1 MNLDPGH
8 MIEELQDN
16 IKTGDA
22 MKARLVLEMI
32 DKVDSATQG
41 KLLYI
46 LSRADVD
53 FQLPVLLYLLSERG
67 DVDKNGL
74 IRNALFSCLVAFPE
88 KLPAL
93 LSSPDIGDRD
103 NLIRIAG
110 ELRCAEAVP
119 VLIDILGEAESEA
132 EILMIIETLGLIG
145 DPQSVSVLT
154 DYLYS
159 SIRELILAAVQSL
172 GQIGT
177 PEATSQLAE
186 RMGTDNE
193 IDLIILSIFA
203 EIQDQ
208 TSIEQLSKAIR
219 SPYAQMRTY
228 AKQKLTVI
236 GNKAVPALINNLSD
250 DDPDCLIHTLN
261 VLGDIGDEAAVTPI
275 RHLLSSMPNNPNVR
289 FAAYEALA
297 LLPVKQGAYTLTAG
311 LSDSEEHVRLA
322 AARAIE
328 RNYSD
333 LFGVGIRNL
342 LRGPGDEADRIVKT
356 IVYAEVE
363 QLFLALVDDEVFKDI
378 AMKYLPKSHEDIK
391 QRYYKLLMDNGHSE
405 FARMVFG
412 QQEEKARQKVVAV
425 DDSRM
430 ILNIYKSTLHELGY
444 EPVLFEFPASAV
456 EWLETEKPLMVLTD
470 LNMPVMTGV
479 QLTERVRRKYPKH
492 VLPILMVTT
501 QNEQN
506 DNSAAKAAG
515 ITAILNK
522 PFTAKSL
529 GEAMDKALGRE

>member
-1 MNLDPGH
+1 MKLDPHH
-8 MIEELQDN
+8 MIEELQEN

-22 MKARLVLEMI
+22 LKARLVLAMI
-32 DKVDSATQG
+32 NRVDSATQG
-41 KLLYI
+41 KLLYV

-53 FQLPVLLYLLSERG
+53 FQLPLLIYLLSEHSE
-67 DVDKNGL
+67 VDQNGMV
-74 IRNALFSCLVAFPE
+74 RNALFSCLMAFPE
-88 KLPAL
+88 KLPEL
-93 LSSPDIGDRD
+93 LSSDEIKDKID
-103 NLIRIAG
+103 LIRIAG
-110 ELRCAEAVP
+110 ELHSTESVP
-119 VLIDILGEAESEA
+119 VLLDILGEAETPA
-132 EILMIIETLGLIG
+132 DIHMIIETLGSIG

-177 PEATSQLAE
+177 SEATRPLAE
-186 RMGTDNE
+186 RMDTDNE
-193 IDLIILSIFA
+193 IDMIILSIFA

-208 TSIEQLSKAIR
+208 TSIEQLSRAIR
-219 SPYAQMRTY
+219 SHYAQMRTY
-228 AKQKLTVI
+228 AKQKLTAM
-236 GNKAVPALINNLSD
+236 GAKAVPALISNLSD

-261 VLGDIGDEAAVTPI
+261 VLGDIGDEGAVLPI
-275 RHLLSSMPNNPNVR
+275 RQLLSVMPINPNVR

-328 RNYSD
+328 KNYSD

-342 LRGPGDEADRIVKT
+342 LRGPAGEVERIVKT

-363 QLFLALVDDEVFKDI
+363 QIFLALVEDDVFQE
-378 AMKYLPKSHEDIK
+378 MSLKYLPNTHMDIR
-391 QRYYKLLMDNGHSE
+391 QRYYKLLMDNGQSE
-405 FARMVFG
+405 FARLILG
-412 QQEEKARQKVVAV
+412 QQEEKVRQKVVAV

-430 ILNIYKSTLHELGY
+430 ILNIYKSTLHDLGY

-456 EWLETEKPLMVLTD
+456 EWLENEKPLMVLTD
-470 LNMPVMTGV
+470 LNMPVMTGI
-479 QLTERVRRKYPKH
+479 QLTAKIRKKYPKN

-501 QNEQN
+501 QNEKN
-506 DNSAAKAAG
+506 DNSAAEAAG
-515 ITAILNK
+515 VTDILNK

-529 GEAMDKALGRE
+529 GEAMDKVLGR

>member
-22 MKARLVLEMI
+22 LKARLVLEMI
-32 DKVDSATQG
+32 DRVDSATQG

-53 FQLPVLLYLLSERG
+53 FQLPLLLYLLSKRG
-67 DVDKNGL
+67 EIDKNGL
-74 IRNALFSCLVAFPE
+74 IRNALLSCLMAFPE
-88 KLPAL
+88 KMPAL
-93 LSSPDIGDRD
+93 LVSADTDERG
-103 NLIRIAG
+103 LLVRIAG
-110 ELRCAEAVP
+110 ELRCTEAVP
-119 VLIDILGEAESEA
+119 SLLDILGKADLEA
-132 EILMIIETLGLIG
+132 EIMMIIETLGLIG
-145 DPQSVSVLT
+145 DPRSIPVLT

-159 SIRELILAAVQSL
+159 SIRELILAAIQSL

-177 PEATSQLAE
+177 PEATGPLAE
-186 RMGTDNE
+186 RMNTDNE

-208 TSIEQLSKAIR
+208 ISIEQLSRAIR
-219 SPYAQMRTY
+219 SPYAQMRTF
-228 AKQKLTVI
+228 AKQKLTMM
-236 GNKAVPALINNLSD
+236 GSKAVPALINNLSVE
-250 DDPDCLIHTLN
+250 DPDCLIHTLN
-261 VLGDIGDEAAVTPI
+261 VLGDIGDESAVLPV
-275 RHLLSSMPNNPNVR
+275 RHLLSAIPDNPNVR

-297 LLPVKQGAYTLTAG
+297 LMPVKQGAYTLTTG
-311 LSDSEEHVRLA
+311 LSDSDEHVRLA

-342 LRGPGDEADRIVKT
+342 LRGPEDDVERIVKT

-363 QLFLALVDDEVFKDI
+363 QIFLSLVDDEIFRNI
-378 AMKYLPKSHEDIK
+378 SMKYLPNTHRDIR
-391 QRYYKLLMDNGHSE
+391 QRYYNLLMDNGHSD
-405 FARMVFG
+405 FARQVLG
-412 QQEEKARQKVVAV
+412 RQEEQARQKVVAV

-430 ILNIYKSTLHELGY
+430 ILNIYKSTLHDLGY

-470 LNMPVMTGV
+470 LNMPVMTGI
-479 QLTERVRRKYPKH
+479 QLTEKVRRKYPKN

-506 DNSAAKAAG
+506 DNSAAIAAG
-515 ITAILNK
+515 VTDIVHK

-529 GEAMDKALGRE
+529 GEAMDKALGR

>member
-1 MNLDPGH
+1 MKVDPNH
-8 MIEELQDN
+8 MIEELQEN

-22 MKARLVLEMI
+22 LKARLVLAMI
-32 DKVDSATQG
+32 DRVDSATQG
-41 KLLYI
+41 KLLYV
-46 LSRADVD
+46 LSRAEVD
-53 FQLPVLLYLLSERG
+53 FQLPLLIYLLSEHG
-67 DVDKNGL
+67 EVDQNGMV
-74 IRNALFSCLVAFPE
+74 RNALFSCLMAFPE
-88 KLPAL
+88 KLPEL
-93 LSSPDIGDRD
+93 LSSNEIEDKID
-103 NLIRIAG
+103 LIRIAG
-110 ELRCAEAVP
+110 ELHCTESVP
-119 VLIDILGEAESEA
+119 VLLDILGEAETPA
-132 EILMIIETLGLIG
+132 EIHMIIETLGSIG

-177 PEATSQLAE
+177 PEATRPLAE
-186 RMGTDNE
+186 RMDTDNE
-193 IDLIILSIFA
+193 IDMIVLSIFA

-208 TSIEQLSKAIR
+208 TSIEQLTRALR
-219 SPYAQMRTY
+219 SHYAEMRTY
-228 AKQKLTVI
+228 AKQKLTVM
-236 GNKAVPALINNLSD
+236 GAKAVPALITNLSD

-261 VLGDIGDEAAVTPI
+261 VLGDLGDEGAVLPI
-275 RHLLSSMPNNPNVR
+275 RQLLSTMPINPNVR

-328 RNYSD
+328 KNYSD

-342 LRGPGDEADRIVKT
+342 LRGPLEEVERIVKT

-363 QLFLALVDDEVFKDI
+363 QIFLALVEDDVFQDF
-378 AMKYLPKSHEDIK
+378 AMKYLPKTHMDIR

-405 FARMVFG
+405 IARQILG
-412 QQEEKARQKVVAV
+412 QQEEKVRQKVVAV

-430 ILNIYKSTLHELGY
+430 ILNIYKSTLHDLGY

-456 EWLETEKPLMVLTD
+456 EWLENEKPLMVLTD
-470 LNMPVMTGV
+470 LNMPVMTGI
-479 QLTERVRRKYPKH
+479 QLTTKIRKKYPKN

-506 DNSAAKAAG
+506 DNTAATSAG
-515 ITAILNK
+515 VTDILNK

-529 GEAMDKALGRE
+529 GEAMNKALGR